1 MAEQCDCAAWGG
13 SSCEVNLAKPKLD
26 IDSLLSLGYRLER
39 LEWTIST
46 LTQRVNVLE
55 ADRSRSESQQA
66 GAAYGTPGDED
77 LQIRQIKEPSE
88 PAGQTSAPLFIL
100 RDVTTD
106 TEYQNQT
113 TQNVEWSDGN
123 LDTPPQASDDII
135 IKRLISPQEAFTLLS
150 LFQTHYSRWV
160 AFEQETPTAVLL
172 EKVRKF
178 PLLLT
183 ACCLI
188 AVR

>member
-1 MAEQCDCAAWGG
+1 MERMEC
-13 SSCEVNLAKPKLD
+13 
-26 IDSLLSLGYRLER
+26 RFER
-39 LEWTIST
+39 LEWTISS

-55 ADRSRSESQQA
+55 AERSRSDSQQA

-77 LQIRQIKEPSE
+77 QVISHSQRSSE
-88 PAGQTSAPLFIL
+88 SAGQPSAPLFVL
-100 RDVTTD
+100 REVAAEAGNQSVTS
-106 TEYQNQT
+106 
-113 TQNVEWSDGN
+113 VEWGDGN
-123 LDTPPQASDDII
+123 VNTPPPASDDII
-135 IKRLISPQEAFTLLS
+135 GKRVLSPQEAFTLLA

-160 AFEQETPTAVLL
+160 AFEEGTPTAVLL
-172 EKVRKF
+172 EKVRKY